1 MAEATTNDS
10 FYMTFGKEK
19 WNELTNANKKTPNK

>member
-1 MAEATTNDS
+1 MAEATTNDP

-19 WNELTNANKKTPNK
+19 WNELTNANKNTPNK